1 MRSRALRLICG
12 ALAWLALGAAAVFIV
27 RSEHHITQLTVT
39 VRAFDLHARE
49 GADALADL
57 RNAQQAYVSAG
68 QGVAFWMQK
77 VATTVDTARNTIAT
91 LRGSATSPAALSELM
106 EAEATVAEFDAV
118 DKRAR
123 DYIKTGD
130 QLMAADVIFAE
141 GGETAAAAGR
151 HVEAARLA
159 EQQALDAL
167 EATVRRR
174 QAWAAAAAGGFAAF
188 IVLLLVPVR
197 RTVPI
202 EEAGAAEP
210 LPRAITIAPPP
221 EAPAAP
227 PQAALLKTAAELS
240 TDFGRVRDLAD
251 LKRLLA
257 RVAELVDASGL
268 VVWLGNTNGGDLQP
282 IISHGYTP
290 HVAARMPA
298 VPRNADNAAAA
309 AYRTG
314 VMQIVLKRPG
324 GPSGAIVAP
333 ILSADGCIGAFSAET
348 RSGAEGSDT
357 VQAIAAIV
365 AAHLA
370 SVFLATADA
379 SDTQV
384 ASSQ

>member
-27 RSEHHITQLTVT
+27 RSEHHITQLTTT

-68 QGVAFWMQK
+68 QGVAFWMPK
-77 VATTVDTARNTIAT
+77 VATTIDTARTTIAT
-91 LRGSATSPAALSELM
+91 LRGSATSAAALSELM
-106 EAEATVAEFDAV
+106 EAEATVAEFDTV

-123 DYIKTGD
+123 DYVKTGD
-130 QLMAADVIFAE
+130 QLMAADVIFTE
-141 GGETAAAAGR
+141 GGETAATAGR

-167 EATVRRR
+167 EAVLRKQ

-197 RTVPI
+197 RTI
-202 EEAGAAEP
+202 ATDEADAAEP
-210 LPRAITIAPPP
+210 LPRAITIAPSP
-221 EAPAAP
+221 ETPAPT
-227 PQAALLKTAAELS
+227 PQMAALLKSAAELS

-257 RVAELVDASGL
+257 RVAELLDASGL
-268 VVWLGNTNGGDLQP
+268 VVWLGDTNGADLQP

-290 HVAARMPA
+290 QVASRMLA
-298 VPRNADNAAAA
+298 VPRTADNAAGAA
-309 AYRTG
+309 QPTG
-314 VMQIVLKRPG
+314 TLHIVL
-324 GPSGAIVAP
+324 
-333 ILSADGCIGAFSAET
+333 T
-348 RSGAEGSDT
+348 
-357 VQAIAAIV
+357 
-365 AAHLA
+365 
-370 SVFLATADA
+370 
-379 SDTQV
+379 
-384 ASSQ
+384 